1 MDALDDLDQMDE
13 FAPEGEGEPEQ
24 IDPVMA
30 LQRQLVTLQKM
41 SELVNAASAI
51 DPERLPAIGNT
62 VVREYKLDRDS
73 RRDWEDCAKRAMAM
87 AQQKKERKS
96 TPWDNASNVKFP
108 MLTTAALQFAARAY
122 PAIVDGSNIVKA
134 VVVGKDENGIKAAK
148 ANRVGQHISYQ
159 LLYEM
164 PEWESDVDT
173 MLHQIP
179 IIGCAFKKVYEDPSK
194 ESGFSDDLVSAF
206 DLVVNQSAKSLETVP
221 RTTHVFK
228 LYPHEIRERMR
239 DGRFI
244 EIEGAEKLFS
254 EDGDDSDAPTEF
266 LEQHRYWD
274 VDGDGFPEPWIIT
287 VHEKSQTVVRVR
299 GNFDTDKIQ
308 VDYQKGRITRIKRR
322 DYYVL
327 IPFIPD
333 PEGGF
338 YPIGFGKLL
347 EPLSDVIDTSINQM
361 MDAGTLQNA
370 GGGFIGSG
378 LNLGKSKVK
387 LAPGEYKVVSN
398 AGQEIKNSIVN
409 MEHPGPSAVL
419 FNLLGMMIEAAKDIS
434 AVKDI
439 LSGETQRA
447 ETATTTLAKIE
458 QGLKVFTAIVKRVFR
473 AMKIEY
479 KLIYEINKKGMQRGG
494 MNKYI
499 HVMDQPVEIMA
510 QDYDDSLDVMPV
522 ADPNLVTDMQ
532 RLTQAQFMMEQ
543 VEKQNPHVNG
553 FEATKRAFEAARIPD
568 VENVL
573 IAPPQEPSPVEQ
585 VQMAGAVAEVKDKEA
600 GAALKEAQTIKTRI
614 EAGVAML
621 APVSEPQQPGAP
633 DENGFVAP
641 PAEPGP
647 SLVDIVPGM
656 MPAMVDEIMDSPM
669 GVDMPMPGMMP
680 EPPMPPQMDP
690 GTMQPEQGMPVQ

>member
-1 MDALDDLDQMDE
+1 MDALDDLDPMADGE
-13 FAPEGEGEPEQ
+13 FPPEGEGEAEQ
-24 IDPVMA
+24 IDPIVA
-30 LQRQLVTLQKM
+30 IQRQLLTLQKL
-41 SELVNAASAI
+41 SEMVNAAEAI
-51 DPERLPAIGNT
+51 DPERLPALGQT
-62 VVREYKLDRDS
+62 VCREYHIDRTS
-73 RRDWEDCAKRAMAM
+73 RQEWEDCAKRAMAM
-87 AQQKKERKS
+87 AQQKKERKT
-96 TPWDNASNVKFP
+96 TPWDGASNVKFP

-122 PAIVDGSNIVKA
+122 PAIVDGANIVKA
-134 VVVGKDENGIKAAK
+134 VVVGKDENGIKAGK
-148 ANRVGQHISYQ
+148 AARVGQHISYQ

-179 IIGCAFKKVYEDPSK
+179 IIGCAFKKVYQDPSK

-228 LYPHEIRERMR
+228 LYPHEIRDRMR
-239 DGRFI
+239 DGRFL
-244 EIEGAEKLFS
+244 ELDEKLFS
-254 EDGDDSDAPTEF
+254 TDGDDSDAPAEF

-274 VDGDGFPEPWIIT
+274 VDGDGYPEPWIVT

-299 GNFDTDKIQ
+299 GNFDTDKID
-308 VDYQKGRITRIKRR
+308 VDYRKGRISRIKRR

-378 LNLGKSKVK
+378 LNLGKSKVS
-387 LAPGEYKVVSN
+387 LRPGEYKVVAN

-419 FNLLGMMIEAAKDIS
+419 FNLLGMMIESAKDIS

-479 KLIYEINKKGMQRGG
+479 KLIYEINKKSMQRGG

-543 VEKQNPHVNG
+543 IEKQNPHVNG

-568 VENVL
+568 IENVL

-621 APVSEPQQPGAP
+621 APVSEPQQPSMDAEGNVTAP
-633 DENGFVAP
+633 A
-641 PAEPGP
+641 AEPGP

-656 MPAMVDEIMDSPM
+656 MPAMVDEIMQPPM

-680 EPPMPPQMDP
+680 DPPMPPQ
-690 GTMQPEQGMPVQ
+690 MQPEQGMPIQ